1 MSALRAS
8 PRVDKTATERK
19 TRDRYR
25 HSRRSGR
32 PHHRDGA
39 RGAREAPEA
48 LHALRHL
55 LLPDLHDRRCR
66 HARSRCLRGSPGLH
80 LADLPLDRVLRPV
93 RPDRGGAR
101 FCVSRGRRF
110 VRLDAPRVREA
121 RGRRQRRLL
130 LVQQPDLDRGHA
142 GASDDRDG
150 RPVLLLDR
158 QRLMALLRRR
168 ARVHLVLGL
177 LGDPLVRHR
186 QVDPDARSLGPHL
199 RARAVRRQHDH
210 LRVQERAQ
218 LPRRAASSSRRTRCS
233 SRSCR
238 CCSSTTSASSCRARR
253 ETR

>member
-19 TRDRYR
+19 TRERYHQPR
-25 HSRRSGR
+25 RVRRS
-32 PHHRDGA
+32 HDRDGA
-39 RGAREAPEA
+39 RGAREAQEA

-55 LLPDLHDRRCR
+55 LLPDLHDRRRR
-66 HARSRCLRGSPGLH
+66 HARSRCLRGRPGLH
-80 LADLPLDRVLRPV
+80 LADLPLGRVLRPV

-101 FCVSRGRRF
+101 VCVPRGRRL
-110 VRLDAPRVREA
+110 VRVDAPRVREA

-142 GASDDRDG
+142 GAPDDRDR

-158 QRLMALLRRR
+158 RQLVALLPRR

-186 QVDPDARSLGPHL
+186 QVDPDARRLGPHL
-199 RARAVRRQHDH
+199 RARPVRRQHDP

-218 LPRRAASSSRRTRCS
+218 PAARAASSSRRMRCS

-253 ETR
+253 GTR